1 MSVLKSVLVVT
12 LSWKLINRVLS
23 HVYMVPPVRM
33 PLGLTSGTVCLDFLE
48 TTLSST
54 FMHVLVS
61 HVYIGGESM
70 CVWRKQIPL

>member
-1 MSVLKSVLVVT
+1 VSVLRNVLVLTVCF
-12 LSWKLINRVLS
+12 KLMNVDPS